1 MTLRIVLNSN
11 TIKNNTLKKEPIMG
25 KYGQVASKAVSLLIL
40 KEVSDPVDAWS
51 VAAKQVF
58 PNSESS
64 RTKSCPRS
72 TFLGLCEDGYI
83 STVQPGK
90 YTRSQKN
97 KAYALSALALIEKNQ
112 ALLMDEK
119 ELWSL
124 VINHSDKK
132 YNSQMDV
139 VISLWNDGVIAKY

>member
-1 MTLRIVLNSN
+1 
-11 TIKNNTLKKEPIMG
+11 MG

-40 KEVSDPVDAWS
+40 KEVSEPIDAWS
-51 VAAKQVF
+51 VAAKQIF

-64 RTKSCPRS
+64 RIKSCPRS
-72 TFLGLCEDGYI
+72 TFLGLCEDGYV

-97 KAYALSALALIEKNQ
+97 KAYALSALTFIEENPT
-112 ALLMDEK
+112 LLMDEK
-119 ELWSL
+119 ALWSL
-124 VINHSDKK
+124 VVNHSDKK

-139 VISLWNDGVIAKY
+139 VISLWNDGVITKY